1 MVEAGDTFPQGAEI
15 TFRAV
20 AEETGDQDTV
30 TNVLPILATTTPET
44 TATVGKTT
52 SSIEESVILSQEIR
66 KNE

>member
-20 AEETGDQDTV
+20 ADETGDQDTV
-30 TNVLPILATTTPET
+30 TNVLPILATTTSEA

-52 SSIEESVILSQEIR
+52 SSIEEHIALDQKIR
-66 KNE
+66 ENE